1 VEGFIILYIMAK
13 ELPYFKFFPAE
24 WLLGRISDETDNI
37 QGIFAR
43 VMSIYWHENCS
54 ITLDN
59 LQRKVHKSKVQCLIN
74 NNYITVEDG
83 MVIIEFLDEQYSEL
97 SDLSDRRSKAGRKGG
112 QAKVKQ
118 TLSNAKANPKHL
130 EKNKIRKEIEKK
142 ENGDFTEMKNT
153 FLSFYKNKKNVDYYF
168 TGKDAGALKQLINKL
183 KATLKSVGK
192 EANLTDTFAG
202 FLNAINDEWI
212 LENLSI
218 SLINSKYN
226 EILAKIRKG
235 GSSKGY
241 TGNDKFERVRQI
253 FAERDRANN

>member
-1 VEGFIILYIMAK
+1 MAK
-13 ELPYFKFFPAE
+13 ELPFFKFQPAK
-24 WLLGRISDETDNI
+24 WLLGRINFESENI
-37 QGIFAR
+37 QGSFIK
-43 VMSIYWHENCS
+43 VCCIYWHEKCS
-54 ITLDN
+54 ITIDN
-59 LQRKVHKSKVQCLIN
+59 LYQKYHKSKVKALIDR
-74 NNYITVEDG
+74 NYITVEDDI
-83 MVIIEFLDEQYSEL
+83 VIIEFLDEQYSEL
-97 SDLSDRRSKAGRKGG
+97 SDLSDKRERAGRKGG
-112 QAKVKQ
+112 KAKVKQ
-118 TLSNAKANPKHL
+118 CLSKAKANIKHL
-130 EKNKIRKEIEKK
+130 EEDKEEDKNKIKNK
-142 ENGDFTEMKNT
+142 NVEMKNT
-153 FLSFYKNKKNVDYYF
+153 FLSFYKTKKNLDYYF
-168 TGKDAGALKQLINKL
+168 TGKDAGNLKQLTNKL

-226 EILAKIRKG
+226 EILSKIRKG